1 MDKQLKLKLK
11 QLKLKQVK
19 ATNLH
24 PTPLKLTTQSTY
36 STKSFSIYPAYLA
49 TKLLSI
55 NYSFTPKVSITDW
68 EEAKDKIVLRKVNQ
82 NTFLL
87 EVENDC
93 YFQSYSNLEEAV
105 FDMITYV
112 ETNILPQ
119 TKGTPQ

>member
-1 MDKQLKLKLK
+1 MDKQINPVSKR
-11 QLKLKQVK
+11 QQE

-24 PTPLKLTTQSTY
+24 PPQLKLTTQSTY
-36 STKSFSIYPAYLA
+36 STKSFPIYPAYLA
-49 TKLLSI
+49 TKLLTI
-55 NYSFTPKVSITDW
+55 NYSNTPKVSITDW

>member
-1 MDKQLKLKLK
+1 MDKQLKLKQLK
-11 QLKLKQVK
+11 QLK

-36 STKSFSIYPAYLA
+36 STKSFPIYPAYLS

-87 EVENDC
+87 EVANDC
-93 YFQSYSNLEEAV
+93 YSQSYSNLEEAV

-119 TKGTPQ
+119 TKGTSQ

>member
-1 MDKQLKLKLK
+1 MDKQLKLK

-19 ATNLH
+19 QVKQVKA
-24 PTPLKLTTQSTY
+24 TTQSTY
-36 STKSFSIYPAYLA
+36 STKSFPIYPAYLS

-87 EVENDC
+87 EVANDC
-93 YFQSYSNLEEAV
+93 YF
-105 FDMITYV
+105 
-112 ETNILPQ
+112 
-119 TKGTPQ
+119 